1 MTLECEFG
9 RGSPIE
15 VWSGPATSRAL
26 VRSTPL
32 RANLSG
38 RLVAL
43 AYVPDQD
50 RVIIATDA
58 GLFGVSLT
66 TGNTDV
72 EYVGVS
78 APSIRGLAYESS
90 SGRLLI
96 LDATSPGV
104 VEFEL

>member
-50 RVIIATDA
+50 RV
-58 GLFGVSLT
+58 
-66 TGNTDV
+66 
-72 EYVGVS
+72 
-78 APSIRGLAYESS
+78 LA
-90 SGRLLI
+90 
-96 LDATSPGV
+96 
-104 VEFEL
+104 